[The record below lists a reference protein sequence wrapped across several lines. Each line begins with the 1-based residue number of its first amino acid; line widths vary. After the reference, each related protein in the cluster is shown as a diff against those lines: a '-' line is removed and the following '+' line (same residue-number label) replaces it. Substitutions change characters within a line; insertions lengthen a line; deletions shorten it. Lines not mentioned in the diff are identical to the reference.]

1 MEFYTIF
8 FLLMVLIQIYFIYHR
23 KERNAQLKFFYLKG
37 VEEGKFYLG
46 DHILCLALYIPYFLT
61 SSEVSA
67 KSIFISMMCIKLL
80 HEVWVGCGMEAVD
93 DMCVLKV
100 YLNRIQ
106 VNRDY
111 LHVF

>member
-1 MEFYTIF
+1 
-8 FLLMVLIQIYFIYHR
+8 
-23 KERNAQLKFFYLKG
+23 
-37 VEEGKFYLG
+37 
-46 DHILCLALYIPYFLT
+46 
-61 SSEVSA
+61 
-67 KSIFISMMCIKLL
+67 MMCIKLL